1 LQFGAEPEAAV
12 EQPATPVR
20 RGRGRPR
27 GTGKPK
33 VPAPKYRC
41 RYGCGGHHK
50 AVDLRRHM
58 MRVHGVFSNQY
69 KNVEVCRC
77 GRRVSYSWK
86 GLTCTKRDSMCK
98 KLVEGTEEWYQ
109 HHVSEPR
116 TEQEAA
122 DTFAY
127 ERGIKPSELVVV
139 RPEHDE
145 EERQMAC
152 AAALACS
159 DEAARVAAEAAAAA
173 AQVNNGPSAAGSS
186 QECAIALDDDSEED
200 AEWEEDDEYEQGP
213 PAKRRRM

>member
-1 LQFGAEPEAAV
+1 V
-12 EQPATPVR
+12 EQPATPVQ
-20 RGRGRPR
+20 RGRGRPP
-27 GTGKPK
+27 GKKPK
-33 VPAPKYRC
+33 VPGPKYRC
-41 RYGCGGHHK
+41 RYGCDGHRK

-58 MRVHGVFSNQY
+58 MRVHGVYSNKY
-69 KNVEVCRC
+69 TNVEVCRC

-86 GLTCTKRDSMCK
+86 ELTCTKRDSMCK
-98 KLVEGTEEWYQ
+98 KLVEGTEEWYR

-127 ERGIKPSELVVV
+127 EKGIKPSELVVV
-139 RPEHDE
+139 RPEHNE
-145 EERQMAC
+145 GERQMAC

-173 AQVNNGPSAAGSS
+173 EAATAAAQVNNGPSAAGSS
-186 QECAIALDDDSEED
+186 QDCAVALDDDSEED
-200 AEWEEDDEYEQGP
+200 AEWEEDDDYEQGP